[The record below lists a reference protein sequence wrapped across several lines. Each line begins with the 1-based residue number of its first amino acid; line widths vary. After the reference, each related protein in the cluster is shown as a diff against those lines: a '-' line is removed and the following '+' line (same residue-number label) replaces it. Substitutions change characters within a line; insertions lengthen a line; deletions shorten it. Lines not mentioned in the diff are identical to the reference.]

1 MNRYHIS
8 AFILAICGLVLMGYS
23 VASGEG
29 SASVVLFIPVF
40 HGSGLLA
47 FLGVLCIMVAMF
59 LVFFGFAAQ
68 AGGPEDYEDRQAP
81 QQTKPKVKKTIKGG
95 GVVLIGPIP
104 IIFGSDAKT
113 TAILI
118 ILALVLIITV
128 ALLFYI

>member
-47 FLGVLCIMVAMF
+47 FLGVLSIMAAVF
-59 LVFFGFAAQ
+59 LVFVGFMIQ
-68 AGGPEDYEDRQAP
+68 AGGPEGYEDRQAP
-81 QQTKPKVKKTIKGG
+81 QTTRPKAQKTVKGG

-118 ILALVLIITV
+118 ILAVVLIITV

>member
-8 AFILAICGLVLMGYS
+8 ALILAICGLVLIGYS

-29 SASVVLFIPVF
+29 TASVVLFIPVF
-40 HGSGLLA
+40 HGSGLFA
-47 FLGVLCIMVAMF
+47 FFGVLCIMAAII
-59 LVFFGFAAQ
+59 LVFLGFAAHASEPEGFEGQQ
-68 AGGPEDYEDRQAP
+68 ARHQTGPKTQR
-81 QQTKPKVKKTIKGG
+81 TIKGG

-113 TAILI
+113 AAILI

-128 ALLFYI
+128 ALLFYF